1 MPMMVRT
8 RKYDPVF
15 YAAISGDTPELVLA
29 RSRRYEEIFGD
40 E

>member
-15 YAAISGDTPELVLA
+15 YAAIGADEVAVLA
-29 RSRRYEEIFGD
+29 ARARRYEEIFG